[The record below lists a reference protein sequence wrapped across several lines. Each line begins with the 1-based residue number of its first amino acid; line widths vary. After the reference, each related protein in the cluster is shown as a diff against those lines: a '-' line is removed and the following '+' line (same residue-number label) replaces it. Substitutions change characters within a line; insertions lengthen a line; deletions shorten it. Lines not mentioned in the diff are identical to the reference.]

1 VQYALPG
8 HTGVVTAVAYS
19 PREPVLATASTDKS
33 LFLGELAA

>member
-19 PREPVLATASTDKS
+19 PRELATASTDKS